1 MWRRGDTR
9 HLLLL
14 GLWVTADLRPLV
26 ASARTAVQ
34 SFATGECAASAAQA
48 IIGLA
53 CWTAA
58 ATRLELSY
66 IFSGSVRQCSREG
79 SEVVERLPLDRST
92 EDGSRSCLLVPYTT
106 LESSAGK
113 DQKRA
118 IRSR

>member
-1 MWRRGDTR
+1 M
-9 HLLLL
+9 
-14 GLWVTADLRPLV
+14 
-26 ASARTAVQ
+26 ASGSERAQAAQ
-34 SFATGECAASAAQA
+34 SFASGECATAAAQR
-48 IIGLA
+48 IISLA
-53 CWTAA
+53 CRTAA
-58 ATRLELSY
+58 ATWSSLSY

-113 DQKRA
+113 DQKRG